1 MKKRQ
6 IQRSRKSRLRVYII
20 DDSLIFRA
28 MLETMVGDDA
38 AFDICGVAA
47 SCDEARTDIKW
58 VLPDIVLL
66 DLNMPGTHGL
76 TFLEELSD
84 YWHAMSVVVISGDAR
99 QGSEVCDRAFDRG
112 AVACFDKREV
122 IRSGRDLIDLM
133 HDLGNHRP
141 LDDHF
146 VSPAITLPSV
156 CYI

>member
-1 MKKRQ
+1 MEMRA
-6 IQRSRKSRLRVYII
+6 IYRPRKNRPRVYII

-28 MLETMVGDDA
+28 MLETMVGEDP
-38 AFDICGVAA
+38 AFDICGIA
-47 SCDEARTDIKW
+47 SSADQARKDVKR

-84 YWHAMSVVVISGDAR
+84 YWHAMNIVVISGDAR
-99 QGSEVCDRAFDRG
+99 QGSEICERAFERG
-112 AVACFDKREV
+112 AVACFDKCEV

-133 HDLGNHRP
+133 HDLGAHRP
-141 LDDHF
+141 LDEHF

>member
-1 MKKRQ
+1 MDKRA
-6 IQRSRKSRLRVYII
+6 IYHPRKNRPRVYII

-28 MLETMVGDDA
+28 MLETMVGDDP
-38 AFDICGVAA
+38 AFEICGVAA
-47 SCDEARTDIKW
+47 SADEARKDIKR

-76 TFLEELSD
+76 TFLEEMSD
-84 YWHAMSVVVISGDAR
+84 YWHAMSVVIISGEAR
-99 QGSEVCDRAFDRG
+99 QGSEICDRAFDRG
-112 AVACFDKREV
+112 AAACFDKCEV

-133 HDLGNHRP
+133 YDLGRHRP